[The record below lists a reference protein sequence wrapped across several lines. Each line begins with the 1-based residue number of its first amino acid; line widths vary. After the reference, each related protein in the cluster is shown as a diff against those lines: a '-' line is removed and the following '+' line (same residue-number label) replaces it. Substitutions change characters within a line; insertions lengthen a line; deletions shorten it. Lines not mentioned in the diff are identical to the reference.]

1 MENLQSKLTLQNG
14 VELPW
19 LGLGVFKVEEGPE
32 LVQAVKAAI
41 KNGYRLIDTA
51 AIYGNEAGVGQGIQE
66 GLQETAIS
74 REELF
79 ITSKVWNDGLNY
91 DETIS
96 AFHESLEK
104 LGLDYLDLYLI
115 HWPGVDQYKEAWR
128 ALEDL
133 YKQGLIRAIGVSNF
147 QVHHLEDLAKISE
160 IKPMINQVEHHP
172 KLTQEELRRYSKENA
187 IQLQAWS
194 PLMQGQLLDHPLL
207 QEIAVKHGKSVAQ
220 VIIRWDLQSGIAT
233 IPKSTKEHRI
243 IANGDVFDFKLSG
256 KDMES
261 INALNE
267 NLRVG
272 PDPDTFNF

>member
-256 KDMES
+256 EDMES

>member
-172 KLTQEELRRYSKENA
+172 KLTQGELRRYSKENA
-187 IQLQAWS
+187 IQLQALS

-207 QEIAVKHGKSVAQ
+207 QEIAAKHDKSVAQ

-256 KDMES
+256 EDMES

>member
-14 VELPW
+14 VEMPW

-66 GLQETAIS
+66 GLLETAIN

-133 YKQGLIRAIGVSNF
+133 YKQGLIRSIGVSNF
-147 QVHHLEDLAKISE
+147 HVHHLEDLAKISE

-172 KLTQEELRRYSKENA
+172 KLTQGELRRYSKENA

-207 QEIAVKHGKSVAQ
+207 QDIAVKHDKSVAQ

-233 IPKSTKEHRI
+233 IPKSMKEDRI

-256 KDMES
+256 EDMES

>member
-14 VELPW
+14 VEMPW

-32 LVQAVKAAI
+32 LVQSVKAAI

-51 AIYGNEAGVGQGIQE
+51 AVYGNEAGVGQGIQE

-74 REELF
+74 RAELF

-115 HWPGVDQYKEAWR
+115 HWPGFDQYKEAWR

-133 YKQGLIRAIGVSNF
+133 YKQELIRSIGVSNF
-147 QVHHLEDLAKISE
+147 QVHHLEDLAKVSE

-172 KLTQEELRRYSKENA
+172 KLTQGELRRYSKENA

-207 QEIAVKHGKSVAQ
+207 QKIASEHGKSVAQ

-243 IANGDVFDFKLSG
+243 IANGDVFDFKLSAE
-256 KDMES
+256 DIES

>member
-1 MENLQSKLTLQNG
+1 MENSQSKLTLQNG

-91 DETIS
+91 GETIS

-133 YKQGLIRAIGVSNF
+133 YKQGFIRAIGVSNF

-172 KLTQEELRRYSKENA
+172 KLTQGELRRYSKENA

-207 QEIAVKHGKSVAQ
+207 QEIAVKHDKSVAQ

-256 KDMES
+256 EDMES

>member
-1 MENLQSKLTLQNG
+1 MENSQSKLTLQNG

-172 KLTQEELRRYSKENA
+172 KLTQGELRRYSKENA

-256 KDMES
+256 EDMES

>member
-14 VELPW
+14 VEMPW

-79 ITSKVWNDGLNY
+79 ITSKVWNDGLSY

-147 QVHHLEDLAKISE
+147 QVHHLEDLSKVSE

-172 KLTQEELRRYSKENA
+172 KLTQGELRRYSKENA

-207 QEIAVKHGKSVAQ
+207 QEIAAKHDKSVAQ

>member
-14 VELPW
+14 VEMPW

-32 LVQAVKAAI
+32 LVQAVKTAI

-66 GLQETAIS
+66 GLLETAIN

-133 YKQGLIRAIGVSNF
+133 YKQGLIRTIGVSNF

-172 KLTQEELRRYSKENA
+172 KLTQGELRRYSKENA

-256 KDMES
+256 EDMES

>member
-14 VELPW
+14 VEMPW

-79 ITSKVWNDGLNY
+79 ITSKVWNDGLSY

-147 QVHHLEDLAKISE
+147 HVHHLEDLAKISE

-172 KLTQEELRRYSKENA
+172 KLTQGELRRYSKENA

-207 QEIAVKHGKSVAQ
+207 QDIAVKHDKSVAQ

-233 IPKSTKEHRI
+233 IPKSTKEDRI

-256 KDMES
+256 EDMES

>member
-32 LVQAVKAAI
+32 LVQAVKTAI

-66 GLQETAIS
+66 GLLETAIS

-79 ITSKVWNDGLNY
+79 ITSKVWNDGLSY

-104 LGLDYLDLYLI
+104 LGLEYLDLYLI

-172 KLTQEELRRYSKENA
+172 KLTQGELRRYSKENA

-207 QEIAVKHGKSVAQ
+207 REIAAKHDKSVAQ

>member
-1 MENLQSKLTLQNG
+1 MENLQSKLTLQND

-79 ITSKVWNDGLNY
+79 ITSKVWNDGLSY

-147 QVHHLEDLAKISE
+147 QVHHLEDLAKVSE
-160 IKPMINQVEHHP
+160 VKPMINQVEHHP
-172 KLTQEELRRYSKENA
+172 KLTQGELRRYSKENA

-233 IPKSTKEHRI
+233 IPKSTKERRI